1 MPRKTKTNSGKAK
14 NQKNRLREPRSQKI
28 IRKGLKS
35 MRGQP
40 EAYDEMK
47 KIVSVSLTPTALAG
61 IDQISRNY
69 MISRSEF
76 LERIGRFII
85 QIQDRND

>member
-1 MPRKTKTNSGKAK
+1 MVMTTKSNCKKLPAK
-14 NQKNRLREPRSQKI
+14 RIRQREPRENKV

-61 IDQISRNY
+61 IDKISRNY

-76 LERIGRFII
+76 LERIGRCII
-85 QIQDRND
+85 LIKDIDD